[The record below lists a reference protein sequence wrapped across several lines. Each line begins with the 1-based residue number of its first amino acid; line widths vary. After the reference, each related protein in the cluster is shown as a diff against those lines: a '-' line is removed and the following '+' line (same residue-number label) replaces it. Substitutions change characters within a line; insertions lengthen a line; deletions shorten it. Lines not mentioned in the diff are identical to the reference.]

1 MFFFQPFAE
10 LKGTLHSYL
19 QVVTQVS
26 QDKMHDVWVT
36 GGVFVDTNEESLA
49 DGDTNKRVDNIEL
62 VLSTDNNNC
71 SETLILRFW
80 REYLK

>member
-1 MFFFQPFAE
+1 
-10 LKGTLHSYL
+10 
-19 QVVTQVS
+19 
-26 QDKMHDVWVT
+26 VT

-71 SETLILRFW
+71 SETLILRF
-80 REYLK
+80 